1 MANPTPTPPGTPT
14 QVYVR
19 FRGIDNGQINAE
31 IGCDGEENTTPEI
44 RRVMSGIAM
53 TISAFF
59 ATFRQ
64 ADAAESS
71 ATLASYLASNEVP
84 RNKENEE

>member
-1 MANPTPTPPGTPT
+1 MASPTPTPPGTPT

-19 FRGIDNGQINAE
+19 FHGVENGQISAE

-44 RRVMSGIAM
+44 RRVMSAIAM
-53 TISAFF
+53 MISTFF
-59 ATFRQ
+59 ASFGQT
-64 ADAAESS
+64 DAAESS
-71 ATLASYLASNEVP
+71 VRLASYLASNEVP